1 MQPAGSISEGRESTS
16 TSQSLLR
23 QLHVNDPEAWDR
35 LLILYAPLVW
45 HWCRKMDLPP
55 QEIADIFQ
63 EVFQAVAVH
72 FHAFRRDRPGD
83 TFRGWLRTITKN
95 KVRDHFRMRQRE
107 PQGAGGAKAGA
118 WWSQVPDPSGRVDH
132 ECDDQ
137 ETDQPLFRR
146 ALELIQGN
154 FEESTWRAFW
164 YVVVDGRSPQDVAQ
178 ELAMSA
184 GAIRVAKCRVLHRL
198 RQELGDLCD

>member
-1 MQPAGSISEGRESTS
+1 MQPAESISEGRESTS
-16 TSQSLLR
+16 TSRSLLKR
-23 QLHVNDPEAWDR
+23 LHVNDPEAWDR

-95 KVRDHFRMRQRE
+95 KVRDHFRKLGRE
-107 PQGAGGAKAGA
+107 PGGAGGTEAQLLFARL
-118 WWSQVPDPSGRVDH
+118 PDAPPAEG
-132 ECDDQ
+132 EGDD
-137 ETDQPLFRR
+137 D
-146 ALELIQGN
+146 
-154 FEESTWRAFW
+154 S
-164 YVVVDGRSPQDVAQ
+164 DGRRSDPG
-178 ELAMSA
+178 L
-184 GAIRVAKCRVLHRL
+184 
-198 RQELGDLCD
+198 